1 MQRPSFLMIAQ
12 EDDGA
17 LATAPVAVP
26 GPVPGSA
33 RTGPAPVDSASRQ
46 SDLAPAQGLQFRLR
60 ASFDQLPEPHVR
72 KLPRAARMGLLLV
85 PAIGL
90 WVAITWLVRVLG

>member
-26 GPVPGSA
+26 GPA

-46 SDLAPAQGLQFRLR
+46 SDLAPAQGLQFKLR

-72 KLPRAARMGLLLV
+72 KLPRAARLGLLLV

-90 WVAITWLVRVLG
+90 WVAITWLVRVVG